1 MLLSLEENFQITQHI
16 THRFNVGGTAVQ
28 KLKHPGLPK
37 ITEICLIK
45 RAGAYAV
52 SI

>member
-28 KLKHPGLPK
+28 KLKHPGLPVTIK
-37 ITEICLIK
+37 HASTIIT
-45 RAGAYAV
+45 
-52 SI
+52 